1 MIDTHYL
8 GRKIADKRKISGVTQ
23 HDLATKVGVTA
34 QAVSK
39 WEQGRSCP
47 DIAILDEIADALGI
61 SLIELLGMEE
71 RDRISDKKSS

>member
-1 MIDTHYL
+1 MIDTVFL
-8 GRKIADKRKISGVTQ
+8 GRKIADARRNARLTQ
-23 HDLATKVGVTA
+23 NDLAARVGVTA

-61 SLIELLGMEE
+61 SLFELLGMEE
-71 RDRISDKKSS
+71 RNKSSS

>member
-1 MIDTHYL
+1 MIDTNSL
-8 GRKIADKRKISGVTQ
+8 SKKIANARKHAGLTQ
-23 HDLATKVGVTA
+23 SDLAIKVGVTA

-61 SLIELLGMEE
+61 SLFELLGMEKRE
-71 RDRISDKKSS
+71 KSSS

>member
-1 MIDTHYL
+1 MIDTNLL
-8 GRKIADKRKISGVTQ
+8 GRKIADARRDAGITQ
-23 HDLATKVGVTA
+23 TVLAERVGVTA

-61 SLIELLGMEE
+61 SLFELLGMDE
-71 RDRISDKKSS
+71 RIESSS

>member
-1 MIDTHYL
+1 MIDTNL
-8 GRKIADKRKISGVTQ
+8 VGRRIAEARRKSGITQ
-23 HDLATKVGVTA
+23 SALAVRVGVTA

-61 SLIELLGMEE
+61 SLFELLGMGNRE
-71 RDRISDKKSS
+71 KSSS

>member
-1 MIDTHYL
+1 MIDTVFL
-8 GRKIADKRKISGVTQ
+8 GRKIADARRNARLTQ
-23 HDLATKVGVTA
+23 NDLAARVGVTA

-61 SLIELLGMEE
+61 SLFELLGMEE
-71 RDRISDKKSS
+71 RKKSSS

>member
-1 MIDTHYL
+1 MIDTRNL
-8 GRKIADKRKISGVTQ
+8 GKKIAEARRNGGLTQ
-23 HDLATKVGVTA
+23 NALALRVGVTA

-61 SLIELLGMEE
+61 SLFELLGMEKGAK
-71 RDRISDKKSS
+71 DSS

>member
-1 MIDTHYL
+1 MIDTNL
-8 GRKIADKRKISGVTQ
+8 VGRRIAEARRNSGITQ
-23 HDLATKVGVTA
+23 SALAVRVGVTA

-61 SLIELLGMEE
+61 SLFELLGMEKRE
-71 RDRISDKKSS
+71 KSSS